1 MAFQDYFSVIAFFIF
16 LRETLEASVIIAV
29 LLQCMNRTC
38 PRLKKQ
44 VWWGAAAGIILSCVA
59 GGIFAAVFYL
69 AQTRL
74 FQGNGKLIFQGV
86 ISYLAC
92 ILITYLGFAMMRF
105 GNIEQKYMRKLDG
118 AAHSAVDKATQDIS
132 FHKSHA
138 WSVFLLAASAVLRE
152 GIESVIFL
160 AGVGSQS
167 SFKAI
172 PLACLAGLVVGL
184 AVGFLIYYSGRAIK
198 DLKVFF
204 IISTI
209 VLFFIAAG
217 QVSLGTQFLS
227 KVGMFGK
234 YAAWQDELAWHYR
247 PVADLNYCCSDEFA
261 DGKQF
266 FVLAHAVLGYQSR
279 PTPIILFL
287 YCFYWAC
294 VIAAVIYKYRNG
306 SLFDA
311 DYKRK
316 CMLLRLTKKVN
327 SLTRQL
333 TKVDRRISNLEGRL
347 ALDAGNAALV
357 SQLAEAASR
366 KQQLQQR
373 LQQAQ
378 QEKDAEAERLA
389 EEDRQVFAAAGEA
402 DQDLPSTGRTSDELD
417 SSSTEGSPGARAIVA
432 DQVYGKDVELGVYG
446 SSSKEA
452 HQDPA
457 AGTKG
462 GSWLSKLSR
471 KR

>member
-1 MAFQDYFSVIAFFIF
+1 
-16 LRETLEASVIIAV
+16 LASKLCTEF
-29 LLQCMNRTC
+29 LLQLCCRQAPQKTGDAF
-38 PRLKKQ
+38 L
-44 VWWGAAAGIILSCVA
+44 
-59 GGIFAAVFYL
+59 
-69 AQTRL
+69 L
-74 FQGNGKLIFQGV
+74 FGLQ
-86 ISYLAC
+86 
-92 ILITYLGFAMMRF
+92 
-105 GNIEQKYMRKLDG
+105 
-118 AAHSAVDKATQDIS
+118 AVDRATQDAG
-132 FHKSHA
+132 FQKSHA

-160 AGVGSQS
+160 AGVGSQT

-172 PLACLAGLVVGL
+172 PLACLVGLVVGL

-234 YAAWQDELAWHYR
+234 YAAWQDELTWHYR

-279 PTPIILFL
+279 PTPVILML

-294 VIAAVIYKYRNG
+294 VIAAVIYKWKNG

-316 CMLLRLTKKVN
+316 RTLLGLTRKTDR
-327 SLTRQL
+327 LTRQL
-333 TKVDRRISNLEGRL
+333 TKVDRRIGNLEGRL
-347 ALDAGNAALV
+347 VVDACNAKLQ
-357 SQLAEAASR
+357 SRLAEAASQ
-366 KQQLQQR
+366 KQQLQTQ

-378 QEKDAEAERLA
+378 QETEAEVERLA
-389 EEDRQVFAAAGEA
+389 EEDRQVFAAAGQG
-402 DQDLPSTGRTSDELD
+402 DQTLPSTARLSEELD
-417 SSSTEGSPGARAIVA
+417 SSSTEGSPGACAIVA
-432 DQVYGKDVELGVYG
+432 HQTCSKDVEMGAFAG
-446 SSSKEA
+446 SSKEA
-452 HQDPA
+452 HEGA
-457 AGTKG
+457 VAGTR
-462 GSWLSKLSR
+462 SSNWLSKLSR
-471 KR
+471 RH